1 MASKKMTEQ
10 QYRTHPGV
18 NKSTL
23 WEMRKSPAHY
33 KYALEHQTE
42 KDTPALRFGRA
53 LHTAILQ
60 PEEFK
65 QNYVVAPDIDRRT
78 KAGREEWERFLDVNR
93 GKDVLSQDDYD
104 TINGMYESV
113 WNDDTAADLLNG
125 CLTETPLFWTDEA
138 TRIRCKCR
146 LDAHK
151 DGIVVDLKSCAD
163 AATSRFA
170 RDAMKYG
177 YDVQAAHYLR
187 GYKAKYGNNA
197 EFWFLCVEKTPP
209 YAVNVIKA
217 SDAFV
222 DRGTWQLIDLMDKLK
237 ECRTHRKWP
246 GYGRNELVLPEWA
259 MIPDDDE

>member
-23 WEMRKSPAHY
+23 WELRKSPAHY

-78 KAGREEWERFLDVNR
+78 KAGRGEWERFLYESA
-93 GKDVLSQDDYD
+93 GKDVLSQDDFD
-104 TINGMYESV
+104 TISGMYEAV
-113 WNDDTAADLLNG
+113 YNDEDAAELLNG
-125 CLTETPLFWTDEA
+125 CTTETPLFWTDEA

-163 AATSRFA
+163 AATGRFA

-222 DRGTWQLIDLMDKLK
+222 DRGLWQLIDLMDKLSD
-237 ECRTHRKWP
+237 CRKRRKWP
-246 GYGRNELVLPEWA
+246 GYGKNELVLPEWA

>member
-1 MASKKMTEQ
+1 MTEQ
-10 QYRTHPGV
+10 QYRKHPGV

-65 QNYVVAPDIDRRT
+65 SHYVVAPDIDRRT
-78 KAGREEWERFLDVNR
+78 KSGKEEWERFLYENA
-93 GKDVLSQDDYD
+93 GKEVLSQDDCD
-104 TINGMYESV
+104 TISGMYESV
-113 WNDDTAADLLNG
+113 WNDDAAADLLDG

-163 AATSRFA
+163 AATGRFVK
-170 RDAMKYG
+170 DAMKYG

-187 GYKAKYGNNA
+187 GYKAKYGSNA

-222 DRGTWQLIDLMDKLK
+222 DRGTWQLIDLMDKLSD
-237 ECRTHRKWP
+237 CRKHRKWP

-259 MIPDDDE
+259 MIPDDDD